1 MGIDGRAKGINAVP
15 LHLYSDGFGEFEAAG
30 RLGGQDDLLLS
41 GVGRSSGSR
50 TGTALRLA

>member
-1 MGIDGRAKGINAVP
+1 LGIDGRAKGINAVP